1 MRIKVVLIR
10 EKKRVEVSRDGK
22 VFTSGQ
28 VYNMSHFRAV
38 ESRFKAWDAQGW
50 PYEPKDEI
58 PCYMV
63 KTSNLI
69 RD

>member
-28 VYNMSHFRAV
+28 VYNMNHFRAV

-50 PYEPKDEI
+50 PPKDFDD
-58 PCYMV
+58 
-63 KTSNLI
+63 K
-69 RD
+69 